1 MNMDKAEQL
10 KKMSKEEILGIY
22 DDVESYESSL
32 KRCEPFEMAKE
43 FIRNQTKR
51 LEIAREWLESKDS
64 TLFFRDP
71 EESEDDN

>member
-1 MNMDKAEQL
+1 
-10 KKMSKEEILGIY
+10 
-22 DDVESYESSL
+22 
-32 KRCEPFEMAKE
+32 MAKE